1 MPLQPRPKT
10 YRLTQSLEEARCEFR
25 KIRPGDLCNP
35 FIQRRV
41 HVARRLVFT
50 GKHQV
55 KVETFEPK
63 KVEAGMVAVRSLYSL
78 ISTGTEMTIFNRN
91 FDGGTPWEEWVKYPF
106 YPGYAN
112 CGQVEKV
119 GKGVKS
125 VKPGD
130 RVVTQRGHA
139 SMHVAPEEQCLVLP
153 EEADAKTA
161 PWFVLA
167 KIAFMGAKAAP
178 YAMGDHMLV
187 IGAGPIGQMTV
198 RWACAYGVET
208 IIVVDMVAAR
218 LKLAQMGGAT
228 HVIAKPLS
236 ECMDEVKTAN
246 DGELPTLVVDTTGN
260 HVVFAQA
267 LAACA
272 PRGRMVLLGDTGTP
286 DKQHLTADVIQKG
299 LKIIGA
305 HSQHMDPPWTLHRIH
320 RLFFGL
326 LATGRFDVAGLNT
339 HTFKPH
345 QSQEAYRL
353 LNECRGETM
362 GVIFDWTS
370 A

>member
-1 MPLQPRPKT
+1 MAKR
-10 YRLTQSLEEARCEFR
+10 
-25 KIRPGDLCNP
+25 I
-35 FIQRRV
+35 
-41 HVARRLVFT
+41 VFT
-50 GKHQV
+50 GRQQV

-63 KVEAGMVAVRSLYSL
+63 KVEPGMVAVRSLYSL

-91 FDGGTPWEEWVKYPF
+91 FDPGTPWDEWVKYPF
-106 YPGYAN
+106 YPGYAI

-130 RVVTQRGHA
+130 RVVMQWEHA
-139 SMHVAPEEQCLVLP
+139 SIHVAPEEQCLVLP
-153 EEADAKTA
+153 EGTDAKTA

-178 YAMGDHMLV
+178 YAMGDRMLV

-198 RWACAYGVET
+198 RWARAFGAET
-208 IIVVDMVAAR
+208 IIVVDMVAPR

-236 ECMDEVKTAN
+236 ECVDEIKAAN
-246 DGELPTLVVDTTGN
+246 DGELPALVVDTTGN

-267 LAACA
+267 LGACA
-272 PRGRMVLLGDTGTP
+272 ARGRMVLLGDTGTP
-286 DKQHLTADVIQKG
+286 DKQHLTADVLQKG

-305 HSQHMDPPWTLHRIH
+305 HSTHMDPPWTLHRIH
-320 RLFFGL
+320 RLFFRL
-326 LATGRFDVAGLNT
+326 LASGRFDMAGLNT
-339 HTFKPH
+339 HTFRPEDC
-345 QSQEAYRL
+345 QAAYAV
-353 LNECRGETM
+353 LNERRGETM
-362 GVIFDWTS
+362 GVIFDWTAS
-370 A
+370 